1 MAVSVLV
8 SRTKRREKEERRRE
22 GKGSAKG
29 PGGVRATYGRGNGST
44 MLMPPTRGLRRGTQ
58 SVSTTV
64 PVAGASV
71 REDLEESGLRSI
83 PGDGRRG
90 GERCAAPQ
98 GACGL
103 VGPTGGGG
111 GRSKG
116 TALVEG
122 HSDRQKGKR
131 GKERSGWGS
140 AKHMPLGRREG
151 SDGGGLSTEW
161 KGPRHLAGRRWSVEA
176 SHHRPI
182 IRGNVQ
188 EKPDARAVGILGAGV
203 RGRSSA
209 YRSLDGGR
217 AHRRP
222 DSI

>member
-71 REDLEESGLRSI
+71 REDLEESACVPSQGTGEGEGSGAQ
-83 PGDGRRG
+83 PRRG
-90 GERCAAPQ
+90 PAGWWVP
-98 GACGL
+98 L
-103 VGPTGGGG
+103 GGG

-131 GKERSGWGS
+131 SKERSGWGS
-140 AKHMPLGRREG
+140 AKHTPLGRREG
-151 SDGGGLSTEW
+151 SEGGPEHGKGPDTLQGGGGL
-161 KGPRHLAGRRWSVEA
+161 
-176 SHHRPI
+176 
-182 IRGNVQ
+182 
-188 EKPDARAVGILGAGV
+188 
-203 RGRSSA
+203 
-209 YRSLDGGR
+209 
-217 AHRRP
+217 
-222 DSI
+222 

>member
-71 REDLEESGLRSI
+71 REDPEESACVPSQGTGEGEGSGAQ
-83 PGDGRRG
+83 PRRG
-90 GERCAAPQ
+90 PAGWWVP
-98 GACGL
+98 L
-103 VGPTGGGG
+103 GGG

-131 GKERSGWGS
+131 SKERSGWGS
-140 AKHMPLGRREG
+140 A
-151 SDGGGLSTEW
+151 
-161 KGPRHLAGRRWSVEA
+161 GPRHLAGRRWSVEA

>member
-140 AKHMPLGRREG
+140 
-151 SDGGGLSTEW
+151 
-161 KGPRHLAGRRWSVEA
+161 GPRHLAGRRWSVEG

>member
-71 REDLEESGLRSI
+71 REDLEESCVPSQGTGEGEGSGAQ
-83 PGDGRRG
+83 PRRG
-90 GERCAAPQ
+90 PAGWWVP
-98 GACGL
+98 L
-103 VGPTGGGG
+103 GGGG

-140 AKHMPLGRREG
+140 AKHTPLGRREG
-151 SDGGGLSTEW
+151 SDGGGLSIA
-161 KGPRHLAGRRWSVEA
+161 PPPHHLGECTGETGRPSGGDLRRRGQGAQQRVSFFGWRAGA
-176 SHHRPI
+176 SAP
-182 IRGNVQ
+182 
-188 EKPDARAVGILGAGV
+188 
-203 RGRSSA
+203 
-209 YRSLDGGR
+209 
-217 AHRRP
+217 
-222 DSI
+222 